1 MRFLWLMMYSLLC
14 AVLLTCFST
23 IHDFIKYVFS
33 LGALYVG
40 MRFFRR
46 FEQIGFRIWF
56 IVISVLFYFIFSV
69 IVALYTQAGIT
80 AS

>member
-1 MRFLWLMMYSLLC
+1 MRFLWLLMYSLLC
-14 AVLLTCFST
+14 AILLACFSN
-23 IHDFIKYVFS
+23 IHDVSKYIFS

-56 IVISVLFYFIFSV
+56 IVIAVLFYFIFSL
-69 IVALYTQAGIT
+69 IYALYTQLGIT
-80 AS
+80 AP